1 MLTFFLTNLASKK
14 EEKKKKD
21 TSGSKQVHRG
31 CSDSLEPLTKSVR
44 AADFL
49 FVLVPS
55 SPTVTHP
62 VWLSRNIHSILS
74 VPISRCNKM
83 HQLLLRGTLK
93 GILWGLMRESWAEW
107 QPMPQPILTLSRL
120 ERGGGRSE
128 EGGGG
133 ARGGKGGRE
142 RDREGVISVHRL
154 ASLHHSSLFISTH
167 H

>member
-1 MLTFFLTNLASKK
+1 MLAFFLTNFTSKK
-14 EEKKKKD
+14 EKKKKKAASGF
-21 TSGSKQVHRG
+21 TSRGKQVHQG
-31 CSDSLEPLTKSVR
+31 CSYSLEPLTKSIR

-55 SPTVTHP
+55 CPTVTHP

-74 VPISRCNKM
+74 LPISRCNKM

-93 GILWGLMRESWAEW
+93 GILWGLMRESRAEW

-128 EGGGG
+128 DGGGGEGGG
-133 ARGGKGGRE
+133 
-142 RDREGVISVHRL
+142 
-154 ASLHHSSLFISTH
+154 
-167 H
+167 